1 MGLRD
6 KIRRI
11 IDIKESPHAIALAF
25 SVGIFVG
32 MSPLFGIHTILGLI
46 LAWIFSL
53 NKFVTIVGVYITN
66 PWTIVPIYTF
76 ATWVGGK
83 LLGLDHML
91 PDIDWGN
98 IGITELLSDFKPLLP
113 AFILGSTVM
122 ALVSGALGYLLIYT
136 TVVRHRKAREEK

>member
-1 MGLRD
+1 M
-6 KIRRI
+6 
-11 IDIKESPHAIALAF
+11 IALAF

-76 ATWVGGK
+76 ATWFGGK
-83 LLGLDHML
+83 LLGLVAD
-91 PDIDWGN
+91 PR
-98 IGITELLSDFKPLLP
+98 
-113 AFILGSTVM
+113 V
-122 ALVSGALGYLLIYT
+122 LVG
-136 TVVRHRKAREEK
+136 

>member
-1 MGLRD
+1 
-6 KIRRI
+6 
-11 IDIKESPHAIALAF
+11 
-25 SVGIFVG
+25 
-32 MSPLFGIHTILGLI
+32 MSPLVGVHTILGLI

-76 ATWVGGK
+76 ATWFGGK

-136 TVVRHRKAREEK
+136 TVVRHRKARKEK